1 MPSAP
6 PPMAGASRR
15 SQAVVS
21 LLPSATEMIALLL
34 SPEEA
39 RARLVGV
46 SEHCDF
52 PADLVRGK
60 QVVSHSAVA
69 LRDGMSGEEVDAAL
83 KDAKARGVTSAHAI
97 DVQWLA
103 RHRPGLVL
111 TQDTCPACDAAAGSV
126 HEALE
131 ASGLSKECA
140 LTLRPVTVAGVFE
153 AMERLGEALGS
164 PAEATE
170 LAVGRLTSRLARV
183 ESAFAEVPMRDRPRV
198 LGLESVCPLV
208 ASGQW
213 LPDMRLR
220 ARGIDALGGEAG
232 SAAAIVTVEQVEE
245 CAADVIV
252 LCCCGRS
259 ALGAA
264 AEAEAHL
271 LHRRSLW
278 ASLPALRP
286 RGRLQT
292 GPTEFY
298 VVPHEHFSR
307 PGPRVVDGI
316 ETLAAIL
323 HPRRLPPSLVESAT
337 ADVMRLCIDAV
348 HDDADADAEPARAQR
363 DIPRA
368 WHFEPYIPLSDLPAA
383 PSPAPE
389 PAAPPSTIPTVIDT
403 TTLAGASAA
412 VASGQVPPLRSA
424 SVLVRTDEGTLLI
437 FGGEGSD
444 GRTRMSDVWQL
455 DAPLGGWAASSC
467 PQARWTG
474 PWDCGA
480 TANEAVPTAR
490 SNHASVSCGDHL
502 LVFGGWSADGR
513 RPLADPELLHL
524 QTRCW
529 THCSTHEPPPPPRGN
544 PSLVYSP
551 RRHLAIAYG
560 GWNKIERL
568 GDVWCLDMECWRWYR
583 AALGTPQQGAAL
595 QDACQ
600 PSAQQ
605 VAPRPRTD
613 HTAVL
618 WQEST
623 ERELMMVFG
632 GSTEEGA
639 SDELW
644 ALDCSAGDPALWQ
657 WRLEGAGADSEG
669 PWPPPRTSHAAA
681 IAGSGAGAS
690 LVVVG
695 GQNGALGAGAA
706 GIVADA
712 WVLTGLGTTTRRWLR
727 LDWNGTYPLQRC
739 RHSLTVIG
747 DLAIIYGGYDGAC
760 TLDAHHTLCC
770 APLVLEGATSGR
782 RTEESSSGRQDSGLR
797 RVDQRLRQQE
807 RWAAEQPVTEA
818 DLPNDE
824 IERAARSPLPLAMA
838 KALHRYAMKAEPQRD
853 TYIDPG
859 TGYSVFTQAYLK
871 RRPCCGNG
879 CRHCPWG
886 HVNVPGRTQASD
898 NASLVRVDDLD
909 W

>member
-1 MPSAP
+1 MPLILQQQQPAAALDMPSAP
-6 PPMAGASRR
+6 PEPPIAVTAVAAAAPPPLVDAELR

-21 LLPSATEMIALLL
+21 LLPSATEMVALLL
-34 SPEEA
+34 SPEAA

-60 QVVSHSAVA
+60 QVVSRSAVA

-83 KDAKARGVTSAHAI
+83 KDAKARGVPSAYTI

-131 ASGLSKECA
+131 AAGLGKRRA
-140 LTLRPVTVAGVFE
+140 LTLRPVTVAGVLE
-153 AMERLGEALGS
+153 SMQRLGDALGL

-170 LAVGRLTSRLARV
+170 RAVGRLTRRLARV
-183 ESAFAEVPMRDRPRV
+183 ERAVAEVPMRDRPRV
-198 LGLESVCPLV
+198 LGLESACPLV

-220 ARGIDALGGEAG
+220 AGGIDALGGEAG
-232 SAAAIVTVEQVEE
+232 SAAAVVSVEQVEA
-245 CAADVIV
+245 CAADVVV

-264 AEAEAHL
+264 EEAEAHL

-286 RGRLQT
+286 RGPHQT

-298 VVPHEHFSR
+298 VVAHEHFSR
-307 PGPRVVDGI
+307 PGPRLVDGI

-323 HPRRLPPSLVESAT
+323 HPRRLPASLVESAT
-337 ADVMRLCIDAV
+337 ADVLRLCIDAV
-348 HDDADADAEPARAQR
+348 HDDADADAGPAQARSK
-363 DIPRA
+363 IPRA
-368 WHFEPYIPLSDLPAA
+368 WHFERCIPLGDLQTAPTPAA
-383 PSPAPE
+383 TS
-389 PAAPPSTIPTVIDT
+389 STIPTAIATT

-412 VASGQVPPLRSA
+412 VASGQVPPERSA
-424 SVLVRTDEGTLLI
+424 SVLVQTDDGPLLI

-455 DAPLGGWAASSC
+455 DAPLGRWEASSC
-467 PQARWTG
+467 PQARWSG
-474 PWDCGA
+474 PWECGA
-480 TANEAVPTAR
+480 AANEAVPTAR

-502 LVFGGWSADGR
+502 LVFGGWSADGT
-513 RPLADPELLHL
+513 RPLSHPELLHL

-568 GDVWCLDMECWRWYR
+568 DDVWCLDMECWRWYR
-583 AALGTPQQGAAL
+583 AAEGTARQDATPQ
-595 QDACQ
+595 DARH
-600 PSAQQ
+600 PSAR

-618 WQEST
+618 WRESN
-623 ERELMMVFG
+623 ERELMLVFG

-657 WRLEGAGADSEG
+657 WRLEGDGAGNEG

-681 IAGSGAGAS
+681 IAGSGAGARP
-690 LVVVG
+690 G
-695 GQNGALGAGAA
+695 RG
-706 GIVADA
+706 
-712 WVLTGLGTTTRRWLR
+712 RWPER
-727 LDWNGTYPLQRC
+727 G
-739 RHSLTVIG
+739 
-747 DLAIIYGGYDGAC
+747 
-760 TLDAHHTLCC
+760 
-770 APLVLEGATSGR
+770 SGR
-782 RTEESSSGRQDSGLR
+782 RCRGDRRGCVGAHRPRHHDAAGGFDSTGTAR
-797 RVDQRLRQQE
+797 TRCSV
-807 RWAAEQPVTEA
+807 AA
-818 DLPNDE
+818 
-824 IERAARSPLPLAMA
+824 IRSP
-838 KALHRYAMKAEPQRD
+838 
-853 TYIDPG
+853 
-859 TGYSVFTQAYLK
+859 
-871 RRPCCGNG
+871 
-879 CRHCPWG
+879 
-886 HVNVPGRTQASD
+886 
-898 NASLVRVDDLD
+898 
-909 W
+909 